1 MNRTTKI
8 VLIAG
13 VAAIL
18 GSAAIAGA
26 VKARD
31 SGHGRSHG
39 WQEHGDMGRGGFGGG
54 TAMMEQFDVNK
65 DGNLTQAEIDQAR
78 KDKLAKFDANK
89 DGKLNLKEFEALW
102 LETTKQQM
110 VRSFQRLDA
119 DGDAIVT
126 MDEYSK
132 PYQRMVQSHDRNN
145 DGQINQDD
153 MRRFGPRGDGP
164 RGDGPAGPQG
174 GPKSAPK

>member
-18 GSAAIAGA
+18 GSVAIAGA

-39 WQEHGDMGRGGFGGG
+39 WQEHGEMGRGGMGGG
-54 TAMMEQFDVNK
+54 LAMMEQFDVNK

-102 LETTKQQM
+102 LETTRQQM

-126 MDEYSK
+126 SDEYSK
-132 PYQRMVQSHDRNN
+132 PFQHMVDRRDRNG
-145 DGQINQDD
+145 DGQLNKDD
-153 MRRFGPRGDGP
+153 AHRRPAPRGDA
-164 RGDGPAGPQG
+164 PAAPTG
-174 GPKSAPK
+174 APKAAPK